1 MKNFLYRIAL
11 NALLVLAILFGL
23 NVINDFI
30 PRDDSDP
37 RNGGR
42 SGMSVFTD
50 YLTGCQY
57 LGLRGTLTPRLDK
70 NSKQICIEVVQ

>member
-1 MKNFLYRIAL
+1 MKNFLYRIAPG
-11 NALLVLAILFGL
+11 ALLVLIILFGL
-23 NVINDFI
+23 SIINEFI

-37 RNGGR
+37 RTGGR
-42 SGMSVFTD
+42 SGLSVFTD

-70 NSKQICIEVVQ
+70 NGKQVCIEVVQ